1 MTNHKDHE
9 KLYEG
14 AHKGDTWT
22 LPEDFDQN
30 PRGRAV
36 EMVRSQ
42 FEGPVSVLDI
52 GCGKAINTKWVA
64 DQGDGSTWMGIDVVS
79 KEKIGLAV
87 ENDKTHTFLEGDF
100 TNPEFRQENGLE
112 GEKFDIITDQGA
124 TFVELDDT
132 EVEAYLKLAHSLL
145 KENGVFLVLTLLD
158 KPQTV
163 IFADGRKR
171 VIRSIEDFQR
181 EPFSKYFEIEE
192 EVKKNPFTYAGHT
205 YLPEG
210 IYEGI
215 KNPLPAKVGDELQL
229 HVASIPMWKKSNP
242 EAK

>member
-1 MTNHKDHE
+1 MSQHKEHE

-36 EMVRSQ
+36 EMVRAH

-64 DQGDGSTWMGIDVVS
+64 DQSDGSTWTGVDVVA
-79 KEKIGLAV
+79 KEKIGLKV
-87 ENDKTHTFLEGDF
+87 ENDATHQFVEGDF
-100 TNPEFRQENGLE
+100 TNLEFRQSNGLE

-124 TFVELDDT
+124 TFIELDDS
-132 EVEAYLKLAHSLL
+132 EVEAYLKVVHSLL
-145 KENGVFLVLTLLD
+145 KEKGVFLVLTLID
-158 KPQTV
+158 KPQV
-163 IFADGRKR
+163 VFFADGRKR
-171 VIRSIEDFQR
+171 VIRSVEDFQR
-181 EPFSKYFEIEE
+181 EPFSKYFEIEDA
-192 EVKKNPFTYAGHT
+192 VKQNPFTYAGHT

-210 IYEGI
+210 LYPGI

-229 HVASIPMWKKSNP
+229 QVASIPLWKKSTT

>member
-1 MTNHKDHE
+1 MSQHKDHE

-22 LPEDFDQN
+22 LPEDFDLN

-42 FEGPVSVLDI
+42 FEGPVAILDI

-64 DQGDGSTWMGIDVVS
+64 DQNDGSTWTGVDVVA
-79 KEKIGLAV
+79 KEKIGLKV
-87 ENDKTHTFLEGDF
+87 EDDATHTFLEGDF
-100 TNPEFRQENGLE
+100 TDPEFREKNKLV

-124 TFVELDDT
+124 TFIELDDSQ
-132 EVEAYLKLAHSLL
+132 VEDYLKLAHSLL
-145 KENGVFLVLTLLD
+145 KEKGIFLVLTLLD
-158 KPQTV
+158 KPQVV

-181 EPFSKYFEIEE
+181 EPFSKYFEIEDA
-192 EVKKNPFTYAGHT
+192 VKENPFAYAGHT

-210 IYEGI
+210 LYPGI
-215 KNPLPAKVGDELQL
+215 KNPLPAKVGEELQL
-229 HVASIPMWKKSNP
+229 QVASIPMKKKTTVP
-242 EAK
+242 AK